1 MQANEEI
8 DALYVLGVDPMRE
21 LVVPRVLVMMGM
33 LPLLFFHACTA
44 ALIGGLLVAVG
55 MLDLNAQAFVQ
66 RVMVATAPVHL
77 WMGLAK
83 TFCFGVWLALA
94 GCHAGLRAQRSAAGV
109 GQAAT
114 QAVVN
119 GIVGLLA
126 TGGSTNHTIHLIAMA
141 RAAGVLIDWNDFS
154 DLSAVVPNRKSTRL
168 NSSH

>member
-21 LVVPRVLVMMGM
+21 LVVPRVLVLMAM

-55 MLDLNAQAFVQ
+55 MLDLNAQSFIQ

-77 WMGLAK
+77 WMGLSK
-83 TFCFGVWLALA
+83 TFCFGIWLALA

-119 GIVGLLA
+119 GIVC
-126 TGGSTNHTIHLIAMA
+126 II
-141 RAAGVLIDWNDFS
+141 VIDAVFAIVA
-154 DLSAVVPNRKSTRL
+154 SALR
-168 NSSH
+168 